1 MKYTRIS
8 SEVVDTLIHILNARI
23 DNCSQEN
30 YIAWTTAKD
39 IVEYALAN
47 NLDALKEYDYL
58 EEKEWYIDFSGYC
71 KIKAKTKEEAER
83 KFWSG
88 MTPPSREC
96 FDDIYD
102 IENIEEN

>member
-47 NLDALKEYDYL
+47 NLDALK
-58 EEKEWYIDFSGYC
+58 
-71 KIKAKTKEEAER
+71 
-83 KFWSG
+83 
-88 MTPPSREC
+88 
-96 FDDIYD
+96 
-102 IENIEEN
+102 